1 MTNALKDVYNEEFII
16 HLAKTVQQFY
26 DRFDRD
32 AFINLVFSDNWTEKT
47 LKGRMRHVTTC
58 LNAFLPHEYEDAIN
72 ILRKVAPNLS
82 NHTLASIVFPDFV
95 EVYGL
100 EDWDVS
106 LPALEWFT
114 QYSTSEYAVRP
125 FIQQAPDIMIEQ
137 MMKWS
142 FHPNH
147 HVRRLASEGIRP
159 RLPWGIGLQQFK
171 VDPTPI
177 IPILT
182 ILKEDES
189 LYVRKSVANN
199 LNDISKDHPA
209 IVLDLAKEWLGK
221 HSYTDWIIK
230 HACRGLLKKGNKQAL
245 SLFGFH
251 DTNAVQVID
260 FVVDRT
266 ELFIGEEITFSFQ
279 IRGNE
284 EHPIK
289 IRVEYAIDFVK
300 AKGDRTR
307 RVFKITENKI
317 TTSEILSYHKSHS
330 FKDLTTRKHYKGMH
344 TLSVLINGEVKES
357 INFSLK

>member
-1 MTNALKDVYNEEFII
+1 
-16 HLAKTVQQFY
+16 
-26 DRFDRD
+26 
-32 AFINLVFSDNWTEKT
+32 
-47 LKGRMRHVTTC
+47 MRHVTTC
-58 LNAFLPHEYEDAIN
+58 LNAFLPPEYEEAII

-142 FHPNH
+142 FHHNH

-159 RLPWGIGLQQFK
+159 RLPWGIALQQFK

-182 ILKEDES
+182 NLKEDES

-209 IVLDLAKEWLGK
+209 IVLDLAKEWLEN
-221 HSYTDWIIK
+221 TLI
-230 HACRGLLKKGNKQAL
+230 RTGL
-245 SLFGFH
+245 
-251 DTNAVQVID
+251 
-260 FVVDRT
+260 
-266 ELFIGEEITFSFQ
+266 
-279 IRGNE
+279 
-284 EHPIK
+284 
-289 IRVEYAIDFVK
+289 
-300 AKGDRTR
+300 
-307 RVFKITENKI
+307 
-317 TTSEILSYHKSHS
+317 
-330 FKDLTTRKHYKGMH
+330 
-344 TLSVLINGEVKES
+344 
-357 INFSLK
+357 